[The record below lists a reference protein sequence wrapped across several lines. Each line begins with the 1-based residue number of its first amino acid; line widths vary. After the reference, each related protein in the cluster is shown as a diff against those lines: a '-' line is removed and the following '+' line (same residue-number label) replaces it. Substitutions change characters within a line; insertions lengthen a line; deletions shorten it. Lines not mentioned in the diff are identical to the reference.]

1 MNQIPLLIVEDNPIY
16 AEILQQLLQVL
27 TTELRFDVQW
37 VDTAEKA
44 QAAVRQKHYALVLLD
59 YRLPTADGLT
69 VLAGLRKLPDDEQPA
84 VIMLTG
90 MGREEIAVEAMK
102 RGAKDYLS
110 KDDLDTTS
118 LLRAITSALERRRLE
133 TDIRRQ
139 AVELR
144 ERNQQFQTDLKL
156 AREIQEAFLPQTYP
170 VFPAGVTA
178 DNSALQFCHRYLPT
192 AVLGGDFFDV
202 FPVVGGQAGLL
213 ISDVMGHGVRA
224 ALVTAILRAL
234 AEEHTPIAA
243 EPGLFLAQINRRLTA
258 ILQQT
263 KMPMF
268 ATACYV
274 VADAQAGQI
283 HFAQAGHPAPLHIQR
298 QTGKVISL
306 AGANSQPGP
315 ALGAFDD
322 ATFPVGTAPLAA
334 GDAILMYTDGLVD
347 VADQTGQLYGEER
360 LLALLQQHAGLPT
373 AQLCDTILAAIH
385 GFAAEPEFNDDVCLL
400 GMDVKRVGR

>member
-1 MNQIPLLIVEDNPIY
+1 MNPTPLLIVEDNPIY

-27 TTELRFDVQW
+27 TTEMQFDVHW

-44 QAAVRQKHYALVLLD
+44 QAAVSQKRYDLVLLD

-69 VLAGLRKLPDDEQPA
+69 VLASLRKLPDDDQPA

-90 MGREEIAVEAMK
+90 MGREEVAVEAMK

-133 TDIRRQ
+133 TDLRRQ

-144 ERNQQFQTDLKL
+144 DRNQQFQTDLKL
-156 AREIQEAFLPQTYP
+156 AREIQEAFLPHTYP

-178 DNSALQFCHRYLPT
+178 DQSALQFWSRYLPT

-202 FPVVGGQAGLL
+202 FPVAGGQAGLL

-234 AEEHTPIAA
+234 ADELTPIAA
-243 EPGLFLAQINRRLTA
+243 EPGLFLAQINRRLTG
-258 ILQQT
+258 ILQQS

-268 ATACYV
+268 ATACYL
-274 VADAQAGQI
+274 VADIQTGQL
-283 HFAQAGHPAPLHIQR
+283 HFAQAGHPAPLHLQR
-298 QTGKVISL
+298 QAGTVVSL
-306 AGANSQPGP
+306 AGANTKPGP
-315 ALGAFDD
+315 ALGAFED
-322 ATFPVGTAPLAA
+322 AVFPVGTTTMAA
-334 GDAILMYTDGLVD
+334 GDTILLYTDGLVD
-347 VADQTGQLYGEER
+347 VADKDGQLYGEDR
-360 LLALLQQHAGLPT
+360 LLATLQKHASQPTEQLL
-373 AQLCDTILAAIH
+373 DTILAEIH
-385 GFAAEPEFNDDVCLL
+385 SFAADPEFNDDVCVL
-400 GMDVKRVGR
+400 GMDVKHVGR

>member
-1 MNQIPLLIVEDNPIY
+1 MNPIPLLIVEDNPIY
-16 AEILQQLLQVL
+16 AEILQQLLLVL
-27 TTELRFDVQW
+27 TTEMQFEVEW

-44 QAAVRQKHYALVLLD
+44 QAAVRQKHYDLVLLD

-69 VLAGLRKLPDDEQPA
+69 VLASLRKIPDDEQPA

-133 TDIRRQ
+133 TDLRQ
-139 AVELR
+139 QSAELR
-144 ERNQQFQTDLKL
+144 ARNQQFQTDLTL
-156 AREIQEAFLPQTYP
+156 AREIQEAFLPHTYP
-170 VFPAGVTA
+170 VFPAGVA
-178 DNSALQFCHRYLPT
+178 AEKSALQFCHRYLPT

-202 FPVVGGQAGLL
+202 FPVAGGQAGLL

-224 ALVTAILRAL
+224 ALVTAMLRAL
-234 AEEHTPIAA
+234 AEELTPIAA
-243 EPGLFLAQINRRLTA
+243 DPGLFLAQVNRRLTG

-268 ATACYV
+268 ATACYLV
-274 VADAQAGQI
+274 VDVQTGQLQ
-283 HFAQAGHPAPLHIQR
+283 FAQAGHPAPLHLQR
-298 QTGKVISL
+298 HAGQVVSL
-306 AGANSQPGP
+306 AGRNSQPGP

-322 ATFPVGTAPLAA
+322 ASFPVGTTTLAA
-334 GDAILMYTDGLVD
+334 GDAILLYTDGLVD
-347 VADQTGQLYGEER
+347 VADKDGQLYAEDR
-360 LLALLQQHAGLPT
+360 LLATLRQHVKMPTTKLFDTLLAEIHA
-373 AQLCDTILAAIH
+373 
-385 GFAAEPEFNDDVCLL
+385 FAADPEFSDDVCLL
-400 GMDVKRVGR
+400 GMDVTRVGR

>member
-1 MNQIPLLIVEDNPIY
+1 MNPIPLLIVEDNPIY

-27 TTELRFDVQW
+27 TTEMQFAVHW

-44 QAAVRQKHYALVLLD
+44 QAAVRQKRYDLVLLD

-69 VLAGLRKLPDDEQPA
+69 VLASLRKLPDDEQPA

-133 TDIRRQ
+133 TDLRQ
-139 AVELR
+139 QAAELR
-144 ERNQQFQTDLKL
+144 ERNQQFQTDLQL

-178 DNSALQFCHRYLPT
+178 DQSALQFCSRYLPT

-243 EPGLFLAQINRRLTA
+243 EPGLFLAQINHRLTA

-263 KMPMF
+263 RMPMF
-268 ATACYV
+268 ATACYLV
-274 VADAQAGQI
+274 VDIQTGQLQ
-283 HFAQAGHPAPLHIQR
+283 FAQAGHPAPLHLHR
-298 QTGKVISL
+298 QIGQVESL
-306 AGANSQPGP
+306 VSASSKPGP

-322 ATFPVGTAPLAA
+322 ATFSVGTAALAA
-334 GDAILMYTDGLVD
+334 GDTILLYTDGLVD
-347 VADQTGQLYGEER
+347 VADQAGQLYGEDR
-360 LLALLQQHAGLPT
+360 LLTTLRQHADLPT
-373 AQLCDTILAAIH
+373 TQLFDTILKEIRD
-385 GFAAEPEFNDDVCLL
+385 FAGAPEFSDDVCLL
-400 GMDVKRVGR
+400 GMDVKRVGQ

>member
-1 MNQIPLLIVEDNPIY
+1 MNPIPLLIVEDNPIY

-27 TTELRFDVQW
+27 TTEMQFEVHW

-44 QAAVRQKHYALVLLD
+44 QLAVKQKHYDLVLLD

-69 VLAGLRKLPDDEQPA
+69 VLASLRKLPDAEQPA

-133 TDIRRQ
+133 TDLRLQ
-139 AVELR
+139 SAALR
-144 ERNQQFQTDLKL
+144 ERNQQFQTDLQL
-156 AREIQEAFLPQTYP
+156 AREVQEAFLPQTYP
-170 VFPAGVTA
+170 VFPAGVAA
-178 DNSALQFCHRYLPT
+178 DQSVLQFCHRYLPT

-243 EPGLFLAQINRRLTA
+243 EPGLFLAQINRRLTT

-263 KMPMF
+263 RMPMF
-268 ATACYV
+268 ATACYLV
-274 VADAQAGQI
+274 VDSQTGQLQ
-283 HFAQAGHPAPLHIQR
+283 FAQAGHPAPLHIHRPAGQ
-298 QTGKVISL
+298 VESL
-306 AGANSQPGP
+306 ASANHKP
-315 ALGAFDD
+315 ALGAFED
-322 ATFPVGTAPLAA
+322 AAFPVGTATLAA
-334 GDAILMYTDGLVD
+334 GDTLLLYTDGLVD
-347 VADQTGQLYGEER
+347 VADATGQLYGEDR
-360 LLALLQQHAGLPT
+360 LLAALRQHASLPT
-373 AQLCDTILAAIH
+373 AQLFDTILKEIRD
-385 GFAAEPEFNDDVCLL
+385 FAGAPEFSDDVCLL
-400 GMDVKRVGR
+400 GMDVKRVGQ